1 MPKSYITRE
10 QRQQAHFS
18 AWLFGAMKTA
28 HITQEQL
35 AKRLGLS
42 QPGLS
47 QKLKKQ
53 NFTYDD
59 LLVIFDVFKPDQKE
73 LDALLGIDRHR
84 EH

>member
-1 MPKSYITRE
+1 MPKAYWTKE

-18 AWLFGAMKTA
+18 AWLFGCMKVN
-28 HITQEQL
+28 HVTQEQL

-73 LDALLGIDRHR
+73 LDTLLGIDRHR
-84 EH
+84 EY

>member
-42 QPGLS
+42 QPRLS

-53 NFTYDD
+53 NFSYDD

-73 LDALLGIDRHR
+73 VSMLLGIDHHR
-84 EH
+84 E